1 MARRNTS
8 KDELFAIGCAKG
20 MTQLE
25 AYETA
30 GFEPNRSAAH
40 RKYWEMKDR
49 IDEIQ
54 SQMLS
59 QLIVDKN
66 YVMAELLS
74 TYVYAKTVHDITNR
88 RLCLNLIGLEFGM
101 FTERKDVNI
110 SGKYEGWDRPKII
123 EHLQH
128 VAEQLAIEDRSEKE
142 DGEAVGASQ

>member
-8 KDELFAIGCAKG
+8 KDELFALGCAGG
-20 MTQLE
+20 MTQIA
-25 AYETA
+25 AYEAA
-30 GFEPNRSAAH
+30 GFEPHKGHAH
-40 RKYWEMKDR
+40 RKYWEMKPR

-54 SQMLS
+54 SQMIS

-66 YVMAELLS
+66 YVMSELLG
-74 TYVYAKTVHDITNR
+74 TYLHAKNNGDTTNR

-123 EHLQH
+123 EHLRH
-128 VAEQLAIEDRSEKE
+128 VGEQLAIEDRSEK
-142 DGEAVGASQ
+142 DDAV